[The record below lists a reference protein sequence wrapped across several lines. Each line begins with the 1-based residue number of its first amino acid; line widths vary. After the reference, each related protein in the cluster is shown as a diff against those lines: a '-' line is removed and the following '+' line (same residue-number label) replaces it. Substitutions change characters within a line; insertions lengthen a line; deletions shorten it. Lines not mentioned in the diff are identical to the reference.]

1 MPLRRRRLWRGLVI
15 TLIALVLL
23 PFVLTVAYRAVDPVS
38 MLMVL
43 RWLTGQRVE
52 RVWVPL
58 AGIAPALPAAV
69 IAAEDAR
76 FCTHAGV
83 DFEALGQIL
92 DEGEDLSQVRGG
104 STITQQV
111 AKNLF
116 LWNSRS
122 FVRKAIEFPIALW
135 IGVVLPRHRVME
147 IYLNIAEW
155 GPDGQFGAEAGARHA
170 FGRSAR
176 SLTAR
181 EAALMAGILPN
192 PVQRS
197 AGRPGPGMRR
207 LAGTYQARARTA
219 DVSCLP

>member
-1 MPLRRRRLWRGLVI
+1 MLLRRRRLWRGLVLA
-15 TLIALVLL
+15 LIALALL

-38 MLMVL
+38 TLMLA

-52 RVWVPL
+52 RVWVPF
-58 AGIAPALPAAV
+58 ADISPALPAAV

-83 DFEALGQIL
+83 DFEALGDIL
-92 DEGEDLSQVRGG
+92 EEGEDLSQVRGG

-122 FVRKAIEFPIALW
+122 FVRKALEFPIALW
-135 IGVVLPRHRVME
+135 IGAVLPKPRVME

-170 FGRSAR
+170 FGRPAR
-176 SLTAR
+176 TLSAR
-181 EAALMAGILPN
+181 EAALMAAMLPN
-192 PVQRS
+192 PRQRS
-197 AGRPGPGMRR
+197 AGRPGPGLRR
-207 LAGTYQARARTA
+207 LAGTYQARARAA
-219 DVSCLP
+219 DVSCLR